1 MCQSSFYVLLCACFF
16 ATSYSN
22 NEPINGQI
30 SISTSYY
37 GVGAS
42 IDIISSFRLVRDSSD
57 NRVYIEFY
65 YNRDNINSVDIVFI
79 APYIFSCK
87 ETISVISNV
96 EETTSTSI
104 EIAALTL

>member
-1 MCQSSFYVLLCACFF
+1 MRLFFF
-16 ATSYSN
+16 ATSYTSN
-22 NEPINGQI
+22 KPINGQI
-30 SISTSYY
+30 SISMSYE
-37 GVGAS
+37 GAGAS
-42 IDIISSFRLVRDSSD
+42 IDKLTMHGIDIISSFRLVRDSSD

-79 APYIFSCK
+79 AQYIFSYK